1 MFKKIGFA
9 TLALFSLQ
17 LSACNA
23 TKNGAS
29 DLESFKSSSKGSG
42 VIHLHCTQFAK
53 TDIVGTA
60 DGILNITEKT
70 SEGYRVMG
78 RVDLTTQLPG
88 EDKLKLVGTFN
99 GIFIPPSRTEHFRTN
114 YLSAKITGAEPII
127 DASISFWP
135 ETEDFPT
142 SALYRDDG
150 YRFGMDCSKSDIS
163 LR

>member
-9 TLALFSLQ
+9 LLVLSSIQ
-17 LSACNA
+17 LVACNT
-23 TKNGAS
+23 TKHSAS
-29 DLESFKSSSKGSG
+29 EPESIKSLTKASG

-60 DGILNITEKT
+60 DGILNIMEKT

-88 EDKLKLVGTFN
+88 EDKVKRVGTFN
-99 GIFIPPSRTEHFRTN
+99 GIFIPPSRTEHFKTN
-114 YLSAKITGAEPII
+114 YLSAKITGAGPII

-135 ETEDFPT
+135 DNEDFPM

-150 YRFGMDCSKSDIS
+150 YRFGMDCSKSN
-163 LR
+163 